1 MPEQEILHVSV
12 GPAEVADASRALR
25 KQRKRLRAI
34 LRLKTKVSL
43 ERALVTE
50 EKAKVRGEANTRKEI
65 ARLQRIINP
74 NPGPAPEPAALV
86 AGKSKDKRKEKK
98 KAPKP
103 AGVTVVSSS
112 FDTANLAYILSGT
125 GPKPA
130 APPAAEPEPE
140 PEPAPLTATLAPDIA
155 RDDDDDSVAAST
167 AREERVAK
175 LGEEGE
181 KQAAM
186 EACGAVEQTWSQQP
200 DRPKHVEQKLAV
212 AAAVEGPTELPAR
225 DEPPPP
231 PPQKEQE
238 QEEQEQEEQ
247 EQEQEQEEKE
257 EQEEEEEEEEE
268 EQQQQQ
274 QQQQEEEEEHVTQR
288 AAAGI
293 SFRSAFGKRSAR
305 FSVAVL
311 EGHADGITACALL
324 GRDGERLVSSSFDG
338 TVKWW
343 DTVTERQ
350 LQSHGKHKGSVAA
363 LALQHEREGA
373 RLVSVS
379 RDGCDSRLAQGLPI
393 DNYCLGGRIFK
404 TPRSVRG
411 SGFRLLTRHDADCP
425 RAGT

>member
-247 EQEQEQEEKE
+247 
-257 EQEEEEEEEEE
+257 
-268 EQQQQQ
+268 QQ